1 MTCFRKVMLS
11 TIAVIMIGS
20 AFGLENVDVTWLKP
34 TPDAVAKGSIQPV
47 QFTWPTTL
55 AETDKGLSDP
65 GIKVF
70 IGSKQATIVSKPDKK
85 SVTVTLPPIDVT
97 GVIDVRVTDAKDQAI
112 ATSTIRYMSGPDI
125 VARAKTGTHLWM
137 TLFYVVLLVFF
148 PLALMWTDILKAYAF
163 ASESR
168 QRVMDKMSPD
178 KMTLEELKILVAE
191 IDTSPPGI
199 PGLARAT
206 FAFTLLL
213 LIGLVIFHFLVVSKT
228 DIPPAVEKLLTILGT
243 ALTSIIAFYFGT
255 KAAEGS
261 TGAPTT
267 GAPGPKPPASTV
279 TPVPSSGKTNETITL
294 QGVGFGT
301 ETGIVLFGDEAAT
314 VQSWKDTE
322 LRVTVPKGIG
332 QVTITV
338 KPKGKDPIVSAPNAF
353 TIN

>member
-1 MTCFRKVMLS
+1 
-11 TIAVIMIGS
+11 
-20 AFGLENVDVTWLKP
+20 
-34 TPDAVAKGSIQPV
+34 VAKGSTQPV

-55 AETDKGLSDP
+55 GDNAAGLS
-65 GIKVF
+65 GATKVSV
-70 IGSKQATIVSKPDKK
+70 GGKEATIVSKPDKK
-85 SVTVTLPPIDVT
+85 SVTVTLPSIDVT
-97 GVIDVRVTDAKDQAI
+97 GVIDVRVTDAKDQPI
-112 ATSTIRYMSGPDI
+112 AGSTLRYLSGPDI
-125 VARAKTGTHLWM
+125 GTKTEKRTNVWM

-261 TGAPTT
+261 AGAPAT

-279 TPVPSSGKTNETITL
+279 VPDPSHGKVGAPITL
-294 QGVGFGT
+294 KGVGFGT
-301 ETGIVLFGDEAAT
+301 GGIVLFETVTAT
-314 VQSWKDTE
+314 VLSGDWSDNEIKT
-322 LRVTVPKGIG
+322 TVPTVVTGK
-332 QVTITV
+332 VTITV
-338 KPKGKDPIVSAPNAF
+338 IPTGQAPIVSATDAF
-353 TIN
+353 TVDK